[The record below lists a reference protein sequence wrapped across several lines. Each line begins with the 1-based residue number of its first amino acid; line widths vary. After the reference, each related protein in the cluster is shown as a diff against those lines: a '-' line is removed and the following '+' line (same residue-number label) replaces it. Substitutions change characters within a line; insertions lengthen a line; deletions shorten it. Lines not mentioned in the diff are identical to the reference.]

1 MSSLQGTKDSW
12 LNDPTRM
19 PTLEPFFNLI
29 PPKAGLRFLL
39 MEIWW
44 VETPVFHVMIWG
56 SSNWNKLFEVDVSGI
71 KSKCIGFPRH
81 PGQYNWQVWNPRVN
95 EGVRV
100 LRYPAPLKK
109 WIHSKRLQGKNTK
122 SKAATLSFFLYPFDS
137 FEGKSVQPRRPLE
150 NVPNIELFFQLKKS
164 TAEVSDFA
172 RKHELAFRV
181 LCPTKRS
188 TFLCERS
195 SHNASDLFAV
205 LTGQDKC
212 MWRRLKTLPEGCD
225 RFWHVPRLVS
235 MLAREQAYF
244 TNPYDTS
251 NQHN

>member
-1 MSSLQGTKDSW
+1 MGFKPLKILKKLGHSSFFRNTHYAPSLRRSLPRRSLFCPWAPCKERKIRDSTIQRECRRW
-12 LNDPTRM
+12 N
-19 PTLEPFFNLI
+19 
-29 PPKAGLRFLL
+29 RFSTWSPRKPGSVFY
-39 MEIWW
+39 WW
-44 VETPVFHVMIWG
+44 KYGELKTPVFHVMIWG

-164 TAEVSDFA
+164 TAEVSGL
-172 RKHELAFRV
+172 R
-181 LCPTKRS
+181 
-188 TFLCERS
+188 
-195 SHNASDLFAV
+195 
-205 LTGQDKC
+205 
-212 MWRRLKTLPEGCD
+212 
-225 RFWHVPRLVS
+225 
-235 MLAREQAYF
+235 
-244 TNPYDTS
+244 
-251 NQHN
+251 

>member
-1 MSSLQGTKDSW
+1 MFQVSSPNVSDFRDILAKYKLASLKPENSMRGKG
-12 LNDPTRM
+12 
-19 PTLEPFFNLI
+19 
-29 PPKAGLRFLL
+29 PK
-39 MEIWW
+39 ISC
-44 VETPVFHVMIWG
+44 P
-56 SSNWNKLFEVDVSGI
+56 S
-71 KSKCIGFPRH
+71 
-81 PGQYNWQVWNPRVN
+81 
-95 EGVRV
+95 
-100 LRYPAPLKK
+100 KK
-109 WIHSKRLQGKNTK
+109 WIHSKRLQGKNRK
-122 SKAATLSFFLYPFDS
+122 SKAATLSFFLCPFDS

-251 NQHN
+251 NQNNR